1 MNSTELASML
11 FPFDPESDRVI
22 FYGTTIAYSLTALYN
37 IMLITCRVVRRC
49 IPTRRSVEVPFA
61 KLSSVCVE
69 QPKDPTPKGHEITTE
84 YKF

>member
-37 IMLITCRVVRRC
+37 IMPITCRVVRIC
-49 IPTRRSVEVPFA
+49 IPKRPPVEVPFA

-69 QPKDPTPKGHEITTE
+69 QPKDPKGHEITTE
-84 YKF
+84 